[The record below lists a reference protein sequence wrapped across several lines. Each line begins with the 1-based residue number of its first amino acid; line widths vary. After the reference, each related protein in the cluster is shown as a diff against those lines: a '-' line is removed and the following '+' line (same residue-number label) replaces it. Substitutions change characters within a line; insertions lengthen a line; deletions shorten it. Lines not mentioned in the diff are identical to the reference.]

1 MGLPLMALKN
11 QQEGLKLY
19 HLTNDETQEHLNKE
33 EIIKK
38 AAKEAKLLEMSKL
51 KLIKVVHEEAEK
63 AGIDPKILASAK
75 GGRKDLINMWTT
87 SSKLRPEPITDVKIH
102 TNTKPA
108 VITVYRG
115 TNIRTFEVHNSFKF
129 TDFRVTE
136 LGELGPIIQKKKNK
150 IVSELMTSLG
160 KSLPE
165 GVPFMNNMVIE
176 EPEYEMFFIDVFGD
190 HAFQRMSDINNFGVE
205 TLITYLVMASN
216 ITTLENGRFCLK
228 LRKLIANHPDQEKLK
243 SKKVKLESPGYKL
256 D

>member
-1 MGLPLMALKN
+1 M
-11 QQEGLKLY
+11 
-19 HLTNDETQEHLNKE
+19 
-33 EIIKK
+33 IKK
-38 AAKEAKLLEMSKL
+38 AVKEAKLLEMSKL
-51 KLIKVVHEEAEK
+51 ELIKVVHEEAEK

-75 GGRKDLINMWTT
+75 GGK
-87 SSKLRPEPITDVKIH
+87 E
-102 TNTKPA
+102 
-108 VITVYRG
+108 
-115 TNIRTFEVHNSFKF
+115 FKNNQ
-129 TDFRVTE
+129 DAEIKQETE
-136 LGELGPIIQKKKNK
+136 ICIPRLECY
-150 IVSELMTSLG
+150 

-243 SKKVKLESPGYKL
+243 SKKVKLESLGYKL